1 MSVYR
6 RFNTVEFP
14 SLLTTTL
21 ADRKTL
27 FGSPTAARMFIEVLY
42 EVQSETAFHLL
53 AFVVMPDHIHLVLAP
68 LASRRV
74 AQVVQLIK
82 GRFSRRYN
90 AKAGRSGPLWQ
101 SRYHERT
108 LRSEDELFAAIEY
121 VHRNPLLAG
130 LAWEASAFPWS
141 SASGEYATDLAM
153 YLSQAK
159 A

>member
-14 SLLTTTL
+14 SLLTTSL
-21 ADRKTL
+21 ADRRAL
-27 FGSPTAARMFIEVLY
+27 FNSPTADRMFIEVLY
-42 EVQSETAFHLL
+42 EVRSETAFHLL
-53 AFVVMPDHIHLVLAP
+53 AFVVMPDHMHLVLGP
-68 LASRRV
+68 PASRRL
-74 AQVVQLIK
+74 AQVLQLVK
-82 GRFSRRYN
+82 GRFSHRYN
-90 AKAGRSGPLWQ
+90 AKTGRSGPLWQ

-121 VHRNPLLAG
+121 VHRNPVAAG
-130 LAWEASAFPWS
+130 LTREASAFPWS